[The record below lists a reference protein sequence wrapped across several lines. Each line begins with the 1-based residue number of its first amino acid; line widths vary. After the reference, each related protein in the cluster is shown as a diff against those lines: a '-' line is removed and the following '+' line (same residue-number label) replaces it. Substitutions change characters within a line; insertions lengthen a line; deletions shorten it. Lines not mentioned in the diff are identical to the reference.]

1 MSIVG
6 ASPFTE
12 RIAFFDGQRLF
23 ASDLQFLEQFNR
35 EMRWLHN
42 RSLHQPGIG
51 SGFAVSGNKGDREVR
66 IEPGYAIDNLG
77 RAGQVVK
84 VAAGYARNYLLPR
97 KLAYPATPGK
107 LKVIEF
113 ERKSL
118 LRKEAKQKD
127 DAEKLK
133 TMLDPIEIVI
143 RRKVG
148 EQDAL
153 YGSVTN
159 SDVADELEKKCF
171 QIEKR
176 KIHMDDHIKALGEYS
191 IPIRLFKDVTANVK
205 LKVEPETEGQ

>member
-1 MSIVG
+1 MEVI
-6 ASPFTE
+6 
-12 RIAFFDGQRLF
+12 L
-23 ASDLQFLEQFNR
+23 R
-35 EMRWLHN
+35 ET
-42 RSLHQPGIG
+42 
-51 SGFAVSGNKGDREVR
+51 
-66 IEPGYAIDNLG
+66 IDNLG

-97 KLAYPATPGK
+97 KLAYLATPGN

-113 ERKSL
+113 ERQSL
-118 LRKEAKQKD
+118 LRKETKQKE

-159 SDVADELEKKCF
+159 SDVADELEKKGF

-205 LKVEPETEGQ
+205 LKVEPEIEGQ